1 MIKYNSKK
9 SMITKFKYKESAPP
23 GQCYVMSYSLC
34 QSIIESLLHKHK
46 RHVLNVLLM
55 FVLPLLL
62 FLLTGNSVHCRG
74 IV

>member
-46 RHVLNVLLM
+46 RHVLNVIFTNWQLCALSWDCM
-55 FVLPLLL
+55 MKFKIIE
-62 FLLTGNSVHCRG
+62 C
-74 IV
+74 